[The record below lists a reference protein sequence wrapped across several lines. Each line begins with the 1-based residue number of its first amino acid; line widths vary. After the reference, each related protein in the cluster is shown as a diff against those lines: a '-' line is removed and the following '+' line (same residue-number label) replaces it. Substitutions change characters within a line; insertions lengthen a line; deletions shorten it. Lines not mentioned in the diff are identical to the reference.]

1 MFNPG
6 LIDPMYIYINKYRKS
21 SICLSYLN
29 LSFDGSIPA
38 DQVNSTLQK

>member
-6 LIDPMYIYINKYRKS
+6 PTDRMYIYKNMYRKS